1 MDRVEIYI
9 HIDVQFIDLRSYSWL
24 GLMNVYKFLLDN
36 FHLQDPSTIYIG
48 SNEMPP
54 AKSRF
59 LSIKISLHYQSVCDH
74 SRIFC

>member
-24 GLMNVYKFLLDN
+24 GLMNVYKFPLDN
-36 FHLQDPSTIYIG
+36 FHLQDPSTIIG

-59 LSIKISLHYQSVCDH
+59 LSIKIGLLSKCL
-74 SRIFC
+74 